1 MPSYEYE
8 CQECNKHFTVLVSI
22 AEHDSKRP
30 ACPKC
35 KSKKVTQVLASFY
48 AKTVKK
54 S

>member
-1 MPSYEYE
+1 MPSYEYK
-8 CQECNKHFTVLVSI
+8 CQECREHFTVLLSI